1 MTPPKSPANPPA
13 GGSPLKRALLA
24 GVAAA
29 MVIPAS
35 LGLVGCAPNAAVPNS
50 DSAVTAGIEAL
61 HTALTSIGG
70 VEEAQINSNTDGSP
84 SQRRLNVVLYVSDVS
99 PDAVTPIVAE
109 ALRQT
114 WEFDAFTPVGYAIEV
129 WPAPVPSPPV
139 NYDDMFD
146 IESILPD
153 LDLTGGY
160 VYDRQLALDA
170 IVLETKYGPRP

>member
-1 MTPPKSPANPPA
+1 MASAHPM
-13 GGSPLKRALLA
+13 KRALLA

-35 LGLVGCAPNAAVPNS
+35 LGLVGCAAGQAATSGSQPGVE
-50 DSAVTAGIEAL
+50 AGIEAL
-61 HTALTSIGG
+61 HTALTAIGG
-70 VEEAQINSNTDGSP
+70 VEEAQINANTDGSP
-84 SQRRLNVVLYVSDVS
+84 SQRRLNVVLYVTDTS
-99 PDAVTPIVAE
+99 PAAVTPIVAD

-129 WPAPVPSPPV
+129 WPAPVPEPPV

-146 IESILPD
+146 IETILPE
-153 LDLTGGY
+153 LDLAGGY

-170 IVLETKYGPRP
+170 VVLETKYGPRP